1 MFIKNAFQWLALRQG
16 SHDGIVPSLIRTIRN
31 RERIQRVC
39 RCLMIAT
46 LFASQCRESAAQS
59 RNDNRLTVSP
69 WDVKDQ
75 HFYEHMF
82 HPDKGWIGGDGAGSV
97 LLSQGRILWLF
108 GDSLYG
114 RIVHERRLIQSMVNN
129 SIAIQSGLNPQDAQL
144 SFFPVVTINHS
155 KAFVTPKHGKGW
167 FWLSQGAIRNRRGL
181 FLFMPKF
188 EGTSGSNGWNFEM
201 TGMVLGKISNPDAN
215 PTHWMISQAS
225 VPFFRSDSSGK
236 GLSFGVSV
244 IQVGSWTYIYGL
256 YYEKRSGRRC
266 LLLARSRSEN
276 LGNFSSWEFLCDGHW
291 STNFMKA
298 SPLCDH
304 LGAECSVSWLPSIS
318 RYVLICTE
326 NGLSDKIIMRC
337 APSPSGPWSDAKPV
351 YRTPRS
357 SPGRDT
363 FCYAAKA
370 HPELSLRDDELII
383 SYVCNTTDPSLL
395 VSDPG
400 IYVPKFIRVKFR
412 SPSIH

>member
-1 MFIKNAFQWLALRQG
+1 
-16 SHDGIVPSLIRTIRN
+16 
-31 RERIQRVC
+31 
-39 RCLMIAT
+39 
-46 LFASQCRESAAQS
+46 
-59 RNDNRLTVSP
+59 
-69 WDVKDQ
+69 
-75 HFYEHMF
+75 
-82 HPDKGWIGGDGAGSV
+82 
-97 LLSQGRILWLF
+97 
-108 GDSLYG
+108 
-114 RIVHERRLIQSMVNN
+114 MVNN

-181 FLFMPKF
+181 FLFMPKI
-188 EGTSGSNGWNFEM
+188 EGTSGSNGWNFQM
-201 TGMVLGKISNPDAN
+201 TGMVLGKVSNPDAN
-215 PTHWMISQAS
+215 PSHWMMKQTT
-225 VPFFRSDSSGK
+225 VPFSRSDASGK

-256 YYEKRSGRRC
+256 DYEKKSGRRC
-266 LLLARSRSEN
+266 LLLARIRSEN

-291 STNFMKA
+291 SPNFMKA

-304 LGAECSVSWLPSIS
+304 LGAECSVSWLASIS

-337 APSPSGPWSDAKPV
+337 APSPSGPWSDAKTV
-351 YRTPRS
+351 YRTPKSGPR
-357 SPGRDT
+357 RDT

-370 HPELSLRDDELII
+370 HPELSQRDDELII
-383 SYVCNTTDPSLL
+383 SYVCNTTDPGLL

-412 SPSIH
+412 SSSIH